1 MNISSGLEG
10 SVTALVN
17 SLLLAVD
24 QRNYEYVRQC
34 LADTVHFDTVSLG
47 GTARNITAEEMI
59 TGLQSTFQN
68 LSGTQHLIAAQLV
81 TTDDDGTITSVGQYQ
96 AYHYRDDLPERR
108 LWVHGGR
115 HIYRL
120 RHNGQLLKVE
130 GLRVEMAWMWGDP
143 AVISTPSPTQG

>member
-1 MNISSGLEG
+1 MTISSGLEG

-34 LADTVHFDTVSLG
+34 LADMVHFNTVSLG

-68 LSGTQHLIAAQLV
+68 LSGTQHLIAAQSV

-96 AYHYRDDLPERR
+96 AYHYRDALPEPGHCVPRR
-108 LWVHGGR
+108 R
-115 HIYRL
+115 H
-120 RHNGQLLKVE
+120 
-130 GLRVEMAWMWGDP
+130 P
-143 AVISTPSPTQG
+143 